1 MTKNKFYVFSHLEIK
16 TYPMKTN
23 TKKRKRQMYYQPF
36 LPTYKSDIP
45 FLW

>member
-23 TKKRKRQMYYQPF
+23 TKKKRQMYYQPF